1 MTMPIRLAVV
11 DDHPLFRE
19 GVNRGLSGVGGF
31 EIVGEGATYDDA
43 LRIAETQRPDILLM
57 DISMP
62 GGGLNAIAP
71 ILERHPDQKIV
82 MLTVSEASDD
92 VARALN
98 SGAKGYVLKGVGL
111 RALADI
117 LRTVAAGENYVEP
130 MLSARLLSDLS
141 ALSASSAKA
150 DPIAGLTGRER
161 EILTLVATGLSNKRV
176 ALQLNLHEKTVKHHM
191 TRVLSKLNVTNRTE
205 AAMALRDATDP
216 GRSHRGELIP

>member
-19 GVNRGLSGVGGF
+19 GVNRGLLRVSGF

-111 RALADI
+111 RALAEI

-141 ALSASSAKA
+141 ALSNSSAKA
-150 DPIAGLTGRER
+150 DPIAGLTGREKQ
-161 EILTLVATGLSNKRV
+161 ILTLVATGLSNKRV

-191 TRVLSKLNVTNRTE
+191 TRVLTKLKVSNRTE
-205 AAMALRDATDP
+205 AAMALRDATD
-216 GRSHRGELIP
+216 RR

>member
-1 MTMPIRLAVV
+1 MTTPIRLAVI

-19 GVNRGLSGVGGF
+19 GVSRILSEIGGF
-31 EIVGEGATYDDA
+31 ETVGEGATYEDA

-71 ILERHPDQKIV
+71 ILERHPGQKIV
-82 MLTVSEASDD
+82 MLTVSEASAD

-98 SGAKGYVLKGVGL
+98 SGAKGYVLKGVGS
-111 RALADI
+111 RRLAEI
-117 LRTVAAGENYVEP
+117 LRIVAAGENYVEP
-130 MLSARLLSDLS
+130 ILSARLLSDVS

-150 DPIAGLTGRER
+150 DPMADLTGRER
-161 EILTLVATGLSNKRV
+161 EILTLVAAGLSNKRV

-191 TRVLSKLNVTNRTE
+191 TRVLTKLNVSNRTE
-205 AAMALRDATDP
+205 AAMALRDATD
-216 GRSHRGELIP
+216 HR